1 MGEFQMR
8 SAELNGLWMD
18 SQESSDCHQACQL
31 VETPAFN
38 RENPV

>member
-18 SQESSDCHQACQL
+18 SQESSDRHQGMSIG
-31 VETPAFN
+31 
-38 RENPV
+38 